1 MGLNHHR
8 EDQEDS
14 RGMQGTSCGK
24 GHWQEACEHLCQ
36 PWAKVAIR
44 GKDKTHP
51 SYEKS
56 KKSGNQN
63 PRKKSSRTFKMLA
76 PWKKSYYKPR
86 QCIKKQ
92 RHHFSDKGLY
102 SQSYGLSS
110 SHVQM

>member
-1 MGLNHHR
+1 MGLNHHG

-24 GHWQEACEHLCQ
+24 RHRQEPHEHLCQ

-44 GKDKTHP
+44 GKDKTHL
-51 SYEKS
+51 SYKKS
-56 KKSGNQN
+56 KNSGNQN
-63 PRKKSSRTFKMLA
+63 PRKKSSRTCKMFA
-76 PWKKSYYKPR
+76 PWKKSYDKPR

-92 RHHFSDKGLY
+92 IHHFSDKGLY